1 MTIEQEHSNGRTE
14 FHVNG
19 IASWDGFERICRFF
33 SEHLNAEFLSKN
45 DGPDARVWKMKLD
58 NEILVVVHDDM
69 VGNFFFAERQE
80 GNSVAVKIA
89 HELSERIR
97 LANE

>member
-1 MTIEQEHSNGRTE
+1 
-14 FHVNG
+14 
-19 IASWDGFERICRFF
+19 
-33 SEHLNAEFLSKN
+33 
-45 DGPDARVWKMKLD
+45 MKLD